1 MRTFVIADVHGSLK
15 TLRSL
20 IDDLIELR
28 KGDTLIFV
36 GDIIDRGPDSKG
48 VIDYLWKLGESGYT
62 IKVMKGNHEDYMAKV
77 YREEESK
84 KGMRKVLGLKSDTYK
99 QWMLYGGEQT
109 MDSFAAVK
117 VTDIPVKYIEWIESL
132 DYYLEWDKFLIVH
145 AGFNF
150 ANEDIFSDKIS
161 MMWIRDFAI
170 DPVKLGDRKIIHGH
184 LPVTLEFIY
193 EAAKSSSFRFI
204 DLDNGVYLANKPGYG
219 NLMALQLETL
229 ELFVQPTLDF

>member
-1 MRTFVIADVHGSLK
+1 
-15 TLRSL
+15 
-20 IDDLIELR
+20 
-28 KGDTLIFV
+28 
-36 GDIIDRGPDSKG
+36 
-48 VIDYLWKLGESGYT
+48 
-62 IKVMKGNHEDYMAKV
+62 MAKV

-109 MDSFAAVK
+109 MDSFAAAK
-117 VTDIPVKYIEWIESL
+117 VTDIPIKYIEWIESL
-132 DYYLEWDKFLIVH
+132 DYYLEWGKFLIVH

-193 EAAKSSSFRFI
+193 EAAKSSSFKFI
-204 DLDNGVYLANKPGYG
+204 DLDNGVYLADKPGYG
-219 NLMALQLETL
+219 NLMALQLETM
-229 ELFVQPTLDF
+229 ELHVQPTLDY